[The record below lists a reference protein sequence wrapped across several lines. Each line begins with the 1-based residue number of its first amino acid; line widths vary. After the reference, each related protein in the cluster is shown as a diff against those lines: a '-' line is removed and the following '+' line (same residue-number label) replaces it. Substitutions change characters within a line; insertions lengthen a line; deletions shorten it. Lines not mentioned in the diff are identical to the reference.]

1 MKKKVRLRGLKK
13 IHFARIEDSGEF
25 ATPIHLTGAKKFESS
40 LNYELEQRE
49 SDDIIDEQSYI
60 FQGGEGTLTL
70 KSLTPMEYTEMFGH
84 TTNDGLVVVRTTD
97 IAPQGAILFERAF
110 SGSNHKRLYCVFN
123 CKFAP
128 TGISAE
134 SMGMGTVEIDEELTF
149 SVGEYEDN
157 LVYVTLDTDST
168 VQGHKALA
176 DKWFTEV
183 ITLEEIK
190 TASLPVQ
197 SVAKLKEEIKK

>member
-13 IHFARIEDSGEF
+13 IHFARIGDNGEF
-25 ATPIHLTGAKKFESS
+25 ETPVHLTGAKKFESS

-49 SDDIIDEQSYI
+49 SDDIIDEQSYL

-70 KSLTPMEYTEMFGH
+70 KSLTPREYEEMFGN
-84 TTNDGLVVVRTTD
+84 TVNDGLVAVRTTD

-110 SGSNHKRLYCVFN
+110 SGSHHKRLYCVFN

-134 SMGMGTVEIDEELTF
+134 SMGMGTVEINEELSF
-149 SVGEYEDN
+149 SVGEYDDN
-157 LVYVTLDTDST
+157 LVYVTLDTDSE
-168 VQGHKALA
+168 VEAHKELINN
-176 DKWFTEV
+176 WFNSVVTAEK
-183 ITLEEIK
+183 IK
-190 TASLPVQ
+190 AAELPTDQV
-197 SVAKLKEEIKK
+197 KKIKK